1 MSNSRLL
8 FFALF
13 IFLFHIFVSERI
25 NYEFLFIIFL
35 ICFLYKNLYSKKNI
49 KSAYRQL
56 EILIPIINRL
66 DIIKALPKTNAL
78 NDYAASPDFL
88 HMIIDIIDEKKPNLI
103 IEAGSGVSTLIASYA
118 LKKYNP
124 SGKIISFDN
133 DEFFANVTIKEIKT
147 HKLEKYSEIIYSD
160 LIQYPDYNF
169 NWYNINKIEFKNKID
184 LIIIDGP
191 PSKLD
196 KFARYPAIP
205 LLFKYMNDQAIIIL
219 DDARRKSEQQII
231 NRWKMNFSDF
241 NFQYFDNDKG
251 VCIIKK
257 K

>member
-124 SGKIISFDN
+124 SGKII
-133 DEFFANVTIKEIKT
+133 
-147 HKLEKYSEIIYSD
+147 
-160 LIQYPDYNF
+160 
-169 NWYNINKIEFKNKID
+169 
-184 LIIIDGP
+184 
-191 PSKLD
+191 
-196 KFARYPAIP
+196 
-205 LLFKYMNDQAIIIL
+205 
-219 DDARRKSEQQII
+219 
-231 NRWKMNFSDF
+231 
-241 NFQYFDNDKG
+241 
-251 VCIIKK
+251 
-257 K
+257 